1 MILARSERK
10 EGIRI
15 HMRAFI
21 YAGGEIF
28 PERIE
33 ERPNEDDLKI
43 AADSGYKNALAMG
56 IKPDILIGDFD
67 SIGRLPDDVP
77 EVLQLPEEKDYT
89 DTQTAVETAIS
100 RGANEIII
108 IGGTGGRF
116 DHALSSMCILESLCE
131 RHIQGVLVNGQNRV
145 RYLKNSSFILLRS
158 KYKYFSLIAA
168 DPKVKGVSI
177 DGAKYPL
184 KNKTLERKL
193 QFAVSNEIS
202 GNCAL
207 ISVNKGGIYIIESH
221 DL

>member
-1 MILARSERK
+1 
-10 EGIRI
+10 
-15 HMRAFI
+15 MRAFT

-28 PERIE
+28 PEKID
-33 ERPNEDDLKI
+33 ERPDDGDLKI
-43 AADSGYKNALAMG
+43 AADSGYKNAMAMG
-56 IKPDILIGDFD
+56 VNPDILIGDFD
-67 SIGRLPDDVP
+67 SLSRIPDDVP

-100 RGANEIII
+100 RGANEIVIV
-108 IGGTGGRF
+108 GGTGGRL
-116 DHALSSMCILESLCE
+116 DHALSSMFILESLYE
-131 RHIQGVLVNGQNRV
+131 RHIHGVLVSGQNRV

-158 KYKYFSLIAA
+158 QYKYFSLISA

-193 QFAVSNEIS
+193 QYAVSNEIS

-207 ISVNKGGIYIIESH
+207 ISVNKGGIYIIESR

>member
-1 MILARSERK
+1 
-10 EGIRI
+10 
-15 HMRAFI
+15 MRAFI

-28 PERIE
+28 PEKID
-33 ERPNEDDLKI
+33 ERPDDGDLKI
-43 AADSGYKNALAMG
+43 AADSGYKNAMAMG
-56 IKPDILIGDFD
+56 VNPDILIGDFD
-67 SIGRLPDDVP
+67 SLSRIPDDVP

-100 RGANEIII
+100 RGANEIVIV
-108 IGGTGGRF
+108 GGTGGRL
-116 DHALSSMCILESLCE
+116 DHALSSMFILESLYE
-131 RHIQGVLVNGQNRV
+131 RHIHGVLVSGQNRV

-158 KYKYFSLIAA
+158 QYKYFSLISA

-193 QFAVSNEIS
+193 QYAVSNEIS

-207 ISVNKGGIYIIESH
+207 ISVNKGGIYIIESR